1 MDAYAL
7 TASSLLLTN
16 EFAMHDF
23 IEHPNFDQFV
33 DLIRGESENSY
44 AGSNFSFINNIGC
57 YVDKQVAAAMPG
69 GDVFDYHAAGGTMAP
84 DNNYIFNTMGSFNG
98 EMNGGEEDESDD
110 EEDESSETTTTRT
123 TTGETKKKKVDRSK
137 TLISERKR
145 RGKMKEKLY
154 ALRSL
159 VPNITKMDKASIIGD
174 AVLYVQD
181 LQVKAN
187 MLKADIAGLEAI
199 LASSEICQES
209 MDNPKNIQFTMNRQ
223 PVCKKIEQMDIFQV
237 EEKMFYIKL
246 VCNRGEGVAV
256 SLYKAIESLT
266 GFKVQNTNL
275 ATVSDTFALTFS
287 LKVRD
292 SEQAMSLP
300 NLKLW
305 VTGALLHQGFEFLAP
320 NLSS

>member
-7 TASSLLLTN
+7 TASPLLLTN
-16 EFAMHDF
+16 DFAMHDF

-33 DLIRGESENSY
+33 DLIRGESENCY
-44 AGSNFSFINNIGC
+44 AGSNFSLINNIGC
-57 YVDKQVAAAMPG
+57 CVDKQIAAAMPG
-69 GDVFDYHAAGGTMAP
+69 GDMFDYHAAEGSMVP
-84 DNNYIFNTMGSFNG
+84 DTNYIFNTMASFNG
-98 EMNGGEEDESDD
+98 EMNGEEEDD
-110 EEDESSETTTTRT
+110 EEDESSETTTRT
-123 TTGETKKKKVDRSK
+123 TTAETKKKKVDRSK

-174 AVLYVQD
+174 AVLYVQG
-181 LQVKAN
+181 LQVKAK
-187 MLKADIAGLEAI
+187 MLKAEIAGLEAT
-199 LASSEICQES
+199 LASSEICQDP
-209 MDNPKNIQFTMNRQ
+209 MDYPKNIQFTRNRQ
-223 PVCKKIEQMDIFQV
+223 PLCKKIEQMDIFQV
-237 EEKMFYIKL
+237 GEKVFYIKL
-246 VCNRGEGVAV
+246 VCNREEGVAV

-266 GFKVQNTNL
+266 DFKVQNTNL

-287 LKVRD
+287 LKIRD

-300 NLKLW
+300 NPKLW
-305 VTGALLHQGFEFLAP
+305 VTRALLHQGFEYLAP